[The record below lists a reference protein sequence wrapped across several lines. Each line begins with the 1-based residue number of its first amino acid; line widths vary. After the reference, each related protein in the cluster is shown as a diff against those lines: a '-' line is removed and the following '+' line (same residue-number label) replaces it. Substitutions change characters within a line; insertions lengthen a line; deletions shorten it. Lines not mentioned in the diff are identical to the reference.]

1 MYCTLRASISK
12 VFPHFSTLIP
22 SSSRLWRKATK
33 ISNRLRFPN
42 QVKSDDKTCELSLIS
57 VMRRSKPKAVRPLSE
72 SVDYN
77 LNLVEKLEAPAL
89 NRVLSIGAEERF
101 KRSSMRLVA
110 YNYKNHKAA
119 ALNKENS
126 LLLRLSLFTSVTF
139 TVVTR

>member
-1 MYCTLRASISK
+1 M
-12 VFPHFSTLIP
+12 
-22 SSSRLWRKATK
+22 
-33 ISNRLRFPN
+33 
-42 QVKSDDKTCELSLIS
+42 KSDDKTCELSFIS

-110 YNYKNHKAA
+110 YNCKNHKAA
-119 ALNKENS
+119 ASNNS
-126 LLLRLSLFTSVTF
+126 TF
-139 TVVTR
+139 LIHFSHIYSCYPIIANPNGQTEKLAINGSAIIG